1 LALAGL
7 DSAAHATAE
16 PDYATDIVLPLPA
29 FPAHSGWL
37 TQGLQPRLILLAAE
51 ADEAPAS
58 SETPAPATPAP
69 NAPPPTNP
77 AEPFFGAADPAGPFA
92 DLLGTVNQAKSKDA
106 PAWLIAPHVGLD
118 EIARDQEQSH
128 GRGHFDLISAL
139 SAGVT
144 MSGDT
149 PRFQGLLSYTGTI
162 RHAAGNKDE
171 NRFTQYGTASGH
183 ATILPD
189 IFFLDLHANAHELAR
204 LGNGIPNPD
213 LLSNSDSTQLLMA
226 SAAPDFRERVGE
238 LGFLDAR
245 YTYSQLWAQRNTGPI
260 DLAGFTVAP
269 LSDATMQS
277 ARAVFQMPGTID
289 ARLLQEFSGH
299 GNSIDSAGGIGR
311 FRKGAGEFIN
321 EYQLTRSLST
331 IAEVGYESLSDPNV
345 PPANGQGITWSGG
358 GRYRPNS
365 DSSILLLYG
374 RHDLK
379 TDVAGEIQWRLTP
392 LTTLFAAYT
401 DSLTTSQQTLLG
413 NNQASLPGED
423 GPALGVTFE
432 DDPLIAILDDPS
444 LGPNREQRNG
454 AAAGVPLLDADNFT
468 LHQNGIFRSKLFRT
482 SLTSDLAD
490 GSTVTV
496 TLFHSERTALTLQS
510 RRPQLTNEGIRA
522 TWAPVITED
531 ITGRVEAGARSDE
544 ITHGKTYNIAFAAE
558 YHFSPTFN
566 GGLRYDF
573 LVHENGTGSQG
584 SSYTNALTL
593 TLRKSF

>member
-1 LALAGL
+1 
-7 DSAAHATAE
+7 
-16 PDYATDIVLPLPA
+16 
-29 FPAHSGWL
+29 
-37 TQGLQPRLILLAAE
+37 
-51 ADEAPAS
+51 
-58 SETPAPATPAP
+58 
-69 NAPPPTNP
+69 
-77 AEPFFGAADPAGPFA
+77 
-92 DLLGTVNQAKSKDA
+92 
-106 PAWLIAPHVGLD
+106 
-118 EIARDQEQSH
+118 
-128 GRGHFDLISAL
+128 
-139 SAGVT
+139 
-144 MSGDT
+144 
-149 PRFQGLLSYTGTI
+149 
-162 RHAAGNKDE
+162 
-171 NRFTQYGTASGH
+171 
-183 ATILPD
+183 
-189 IFFLDLHANAHELAR
+189 
-204 LGNGIPNPD
+204 
-213 LLSNSDSTQLLMA
+213 
-226 SAAPDFRERVGE
+226 
-238 LGFLDAR
+238 
-245 YTYSQLWAQRNTGPI
+245 
-260 DLAGFTVAP
+260 
-269 LSDATMQS
+269 
-277 ARAVFQMPGTID
+277 
-289 ARLLQEFSGH
+289 
-299 GNSIDSAGGIGR
+299 
-311 FRKGAGEFIN
+311 
-321 EYQLTRSLST
+321 LTRSLST

-593 TLRKSF
+593 TLRKSFLAGPMYAEFYSLTSMPFQLTPDSRFFFGSSEHNKAMAFLNYGISQGEGFVVVTGEVGAGKTTLVDHLLATLDPTKYITGRIVTTQLNSYDMLRMVGAAFQIFREGMDKASLVTRIKQLLDELTAQRKRALLIVDEAQSLTTEALEELRMLSNLIVSGGSPLQSILLGQPEFRAVLSSPDLEQLRQRVTASCHLGALNEVDTRRYIEHRLK